1 MKESLCYKSEG
12 RIFFPIDRLPKKS
25 KVLRILGVRKRT
37 FAGNMVSRMYD
48 YYFSGAVDFSKEY
61 NKYYSHEFTSLEEY
75 IEERYN
81 IDPDL
86 AKKYA
91 TEHYCMNECS
101 RRSIER
107 NVETLNY
114 DEEFKR
120 KFSEAVGGIEDEDS
134 DGIYY
139 E

>member
-12 RIFFPIDRLPKKS
+12 RIFFPVGLLPKKG
-25 KVLRILGVRKRT
+25 KVLKTLGVRKNT

-48 YYFSGAVDFSKEY
+48 YYFSGAVDFCKEY
-61 NKYYSHEFTSLEEY
+61 RKYYNREFPSLEEY

-91 TEHYCMNECS
+91 AGHYRMNECS

-107 NVETLNY
+107 NVEILNY
-114 DEEFKR
+114 DEDFKH
-120 KFSEAVGGIEDEDS
+120 KFSGAVGGIEDEDS

-139 E
+139 

>member
-1 MKESLCYKSEG
+1 MKDTLCDKSEG
-12 RIFFPIDRLPKKS
+12 RFFFPADRVPKKV
-25 KVLRILGVRKRT
+25 KVLRMLGVRKKT

-48 YYFSGAVDFSKEY
+48 YYFSGAVDFRKEY
-61 NKYYSHEFTSLEEY
+61 NRYYKHEFPSLEKY

-81 IDPDL
+81 IAPEL

-91 TEHYCMNECS
+91 AGNYSMKECS

-107 NVETLNY
+107 NIETLNY

-120 KFSEAVGGIEDEDS
+120 KFSEAVGGIKDEDP
-134 DGIYY
+134 DRVYY

>member
-1 MKESLCYKSEG
+1 MKEFLCYKSEG
-12 RIFFPIDRLPKKS
+12 RIFFPAGRLPKKG
-25 KVLRILGVRKRT
+25 KVLRMLGVKKKT

-48 YYFSGAVDFSKEY
+48 YYFSGFVDFCKEY
-61 NKYYSHEFTSLEEY
+61 RKYYNHEFPSLEEY

-81 IDPDL
+81 IDPGL

-91 TEHYCMNECS
+91 KGRYCMNECS
-101 RRSIER
+101 RRSIDR
-107 NVETLNY
+107 NIETLNY

>member
-1 MKESLCYKSEG
+1 MKDSLCYKSGG
-12 RIFFPIDRLPKKS
+12 RIFFPADRLPKKC
-25 KVLRILGVRKRT
+25 KVLRTLGVRKNT

-48 YYFSGAVDFSKEY
+48 YYFSGAVDFCEEY
-61 NKYYSHEFTSLEEY
+61 RKYYRHEFLSLEKY

-81 IDPDL
+81 IEREL

-91 TEHYCMNECS
+91 IGHYCMKECS
-101 RRSIER
+101 IYSIER

-114 DEEFKR
+114 DKEFKR

>member
-12 RIFFPIDRLPKKS
+12 RIFFPVDLLPKKG
-25 KVLRILGVRKRT
+25 KVLKTLGVRKNT

-48 YYFSGAVDFSKEY
+48 YYFSGAVDFYKEY
-61 NKYYSHEFTSLEEY
+61 RKYYSREFPSLKEY

-81 IDPDL
+81 IDPSL
-86 AKKYA
+86 AKKYS
-91 TEHYCMNECS
+91 TGHYCMNECS

-114 DEEFKR
+114 DEDFKH
-120 KFSEAVGGIEDEDS
+120 KFSEAVGGIEDEDP

>member
-1 MKESLCYKSEG
+1 MKEPLCDKLEG
-12 RIFFPIDRLPKKS
+12 RIFFPANRVPQKG
-25 KVLRILGVRKRT
+25 KVLRTLGVRKRT

-48 YYFSGAVDFSKEY
+48 YYFSGAVDFCKEY
-61 NKYYSHEFTSLEEY
+61 YSYYSHEFSSLEEY

-81 IDPDL
+81 IDPEL

-91 TEHYCMNECS
+91 AGNYCMKECS

-120 KFSEAVGGIEDEDS
+120 KFSEAVGGIEDEDP
-134 DGIYY
+134 DRIYY